1 MSMWKKIFL
10 VIFFMCA
17 MYFGGLSTQSSS
29 PLAQG
34 FGFFTVIVAFGL
46 LYVISRVMWQA
57 MGFVSS
63 FLIIGSVVVFILYSL
78 GLLGQNKSLGGFISG
93 TSAGQLTRSD
103 SRDDIGYAD
112 IEAELYGSGRVAGNQ
127 ALLAGVTTEQTES
140 ANRKSVEKITETE
153 NAGWLET
160 VKEFFDFSE
169 NAQAIAGFNPSDY
182 PYLEGSATVVTASV
196 LRMEGLYIKLLG
208 IDAPD
213 PAQTCADRHGGPYRC
228 GKRAITWLQNWLHN
242 QPLRCHI
249 VGKVEYNHTTGVC
262 FTIDGQYD
270 VAAATVSAGWAL
282 AYTQN
287 TNIYEPYEEQA
298 AAERR
303 GLWSGRFYKPWDWR
317 RIQNRKVK
325 IQINSTKS
333 GGFGFMDWL
342 DGLFK

>member
-10 VIFFMCA
+10 VIFFICA
-17 MYFGGLSTQSSS
+17 MYFGGLSTQSTS

-34 FGFFTVIVAFGL
+34 FGFLTVIIAFGL
-46 LYVISRVMWQA
+46 LYVISRVMWRA

-78 GLLGQNKSLGGFISG
+78 GLLGQNKSLSKFISG
-93 TSAGQLTRSD
+93 TPVEQTATAD
-103 SRDDIGYAD
+103 SRDDVGYAD
-112 IEAELYGSGRVAGNQ
+112 IEAELYGSGNVAGNKV
-127 ALLAGVTTEQTES
+127 LLAEAKAERKPVEPMVEPEES
-140 ANRKSVEKITETE
+140 
-153 NAGWLET
+153 GWLEA
-160 VKEFFDFSE
+160 VKGFFDFGE
-169 NAQAIAGFNPSDY
+169 NAEPMTDFNPADY

-242 QPLRCHI
+242 QVLRCHI
-249 VGKVEYNHTTGVC
+249 VGKIEHNRTTGVC
-262 FTIDGQYD
+262 FTKDGQYD

-287 TNIYEPYEEQA
+287 TNIYAPYEEQA

-333 GGFGFMDWL
+333 DDFGFMDWL
-342 DGLFK
+342 DGLF

>member
-10 VIFFMCA
+10 VIFFMCT

-34 FGFFTVIVAFGL
+34 FGFFAVIIAFGL

-63 FLIIGSVVVFILYSL
+63 FFIIGSVVVFILYSL
-78 GLLGQNKSLGGFISG
+78 GLLGQNRSLSGFISG
-93 TSAGQLTRSD
+93 SPIRQFAGANSK
-103 SRDDIGYAD
+103 DDVGYAD
-112 IEAELYGSGRVAGNQ
+112 IEAELYGSGSVEGNK
-127 ALLAGVTTEQTES
+127 ALLAGAVPAQTQQAEL
-140 ANRKSVEKITETE
+140 ITDADEE
-153 NAGWLET
+153 GWLET
-160 VKEFFDFSE
+160 IKGFFNFGE
-169 NAQAIAGFNPSDY
+169 NANLMADFNPSDY
-182 PYLEGSATVVTASV
+182 PYLEGSAAVVTASV

-249 VGKVEYNHTTGVC
+249 VGKVEHNHATGVC
-262 FTIDGQYD
+262 FTIGGQYD
-270 VAAATVSAGWAL
+270 VAAAVVGAGWAL
-282 AYTQN
+282 AYSQN
-287 TNIYEPYEEQA
+287 TRIYEPYEEQA
-298 AAERR
+298 AEQRR

-325 IQINSTKS
+325 IQINNTKS

-342 DGLFK
+342 DGLF